1 MQVPCRGHG
10 PPPQAREFRY
20 RVDNAQR
27 IHYLKYQT
35 MSEQYK
41 SEMLAAIHETAL
53 GLHEADVLNK
63 MTMRMFD
70 EMCLTPVKDGTD
82 TANPATR
89 KG

>member
-1 MQVPCRGHG
+1 
-10 PPPQAREFRY
+10 
-20 RVDNAQR
+20 
-27 IHYLKYQT
+27 

-41 SEMLAAIHETAL
+41 SEMLAAIHEIAL

-89 KG
+89 EG

>member
-1 MQVPCRGHG
+1 
-10 PPPQAREFRY
+10 
-20 RVDNAQR
+20 
-27 IHYLKYQT
+27 

-70 EMCLTPVKDGTD
+70 EMCLMPVKDGTD
-82 TANPATR
+82 TANR
-89 KG
+89 LREKVSQSVFDC

>member
-1 MQVPCRGHG
+1 
-10 PPPQAREFRY
+10 
-20 RVDNAQR
+20 
-27 IHYLKYQT
+27 

-53 GLHEADVLNK
+53 GLHEADVLKK

-70 EMCLTPVKDGTD
+70 EMCLVSVKDGTD